1 MIKSIL
7 ILSVSIGLVACN
19 SADGD
24 PSQED
29 TVKIDTL
36 YPLPFDSN
44 ASGADTSDHNQ
55 GNAPTNHVDVGGPVV
70 KPKAI
75 PRKFDNK
82 PKSPKNPHFD
92 TTKS

>member
-1 MIKSIL
+1 MMLRLL
-7 ILSVSIGLVACN
+7 ILSAFVILFSCN

-24 PSQED
+24 ASD
-29 TVKIDTL
+29 KDSVNIDTL